1 MVLGTNL
8 KKAVSMI
15 VMTGLL
21 SLQANA
27 ATATVKA
34 DALNIRQQP
43 STTSSVVGVA
53 YNGEKL
59 ELLDN
64 NGEWATIKYNN
75 NTAYVSQ
82 QYITIDGGNS
92 KTAAAQNLYVT
103 ASTLNIRSGAGTT
116 YSIAGQAPYGAELTL
131 LATVDASWYQISYN
145 GITGYVSSQYVR
157 RERVV
162 GNTTSR
168 SGLRTSSQS
177 NEDLINFAK
186 QFLGLPYVY
195 GGSSPSG
202 FDCSGFVKYVFSNF
216 GVSLSRTTYTQVYEG
231 VWIDKGNLQMGDL
244 VFFGSAGNV
253 NHVGIYISDGN
264 FIHSSNTGDV
274 VKISNLN
281 SGYYL
286 NNYYTARRVR

>member
-8 KKAVSMI
+8 KKAVGII

-27 ATATVKA
+27 VTVTVKT
-34 DALNIRQQP
+34 DALNVRQQP
-43 STTSSVVGVA
+43 STSSQILGVV

-64 NGEWATIKYNN
+64 DGVWATVKYNN
-75 NTAYVSQ
+75 NTAYLSQ
-82 QYITIDGGNS
+82 QYISIDGADQNAS
-92 KTAAAQNLYVT
+92 KALYVT
-103 ASTLNIRSGAGTT
+103 ASNLNVRSGAGTG
-116 YSIAGQAPYGAELTL
+116 YQILAQAPYGAELTL
-131 LATVDASWYQISYN
+131 LETVDASWYKISYN
-145 GITGYVSSQYVR
+145 GVVGFVSSQYVR
-157 RERVV
+157 NERII

-168 SGLRTSSQS
+168 SGGRTSSQD
-177 NEDLINFAK
+177 NAALIEFAK
-186 QFLGLPYVY
+186 KYLGLPYRY
-195 GGSSPSG
+195 GGSTPAG
-202 FDCSGFVKYVFSNF
+202 FDCSGFVQYVFSNF
-216 GVSLSRTTYTQVYEG
+216 GVRLSRTTYTQVYEG
-231 VWIDKGNLQMGDL
+231 VQISKANLQMGDL

-281 SGYYL
+281 TGYYL

>member
-1 MVLGTNL
+1 LVLGTNL
-8 KKAVSMI
+8 KKAVGMI

-21 SLQANA
+21 SLQVNA
-27 ATATVKA
+27 ATITVKT

-43 STTSSVVGVA
+43 STSSQVLGVV

-64 NGEWATIKYNN
+64 DGVWATVRYNN

-82 QYITIDGGNS
+82 QYVSIDG
-92 KTAAAQNLYVT
+92 AAVQKKVYVT
-103 ASTLNIRSGAGTT
+103 ASSLNVRSGAGTG
-116 YSIAGQAPYGAELTL
+116 YSVLTQAPYGAELTVL
-131 LATVDASWYQISYN
+131 EQAGASWYKISYN
-145 GITGYVSSQYVR
+145 GVTGFVSADYIRSERIT
-157 RERVV
+157 

-168 SGLRTSSQS
+168 SGVRTSSQD
-177 NEDLINFAK
+177 NAALIEFAK
-186 QFLGLPYVY
+186 KYLGLPYRY
-195 GGSSPSG
+195 GGSTPAG
-202 FDCSGFVKYVFSNF
+202 FDCSGFVQYVFSNF
-216 GVSLSRTTYTQVYEG
+216 GVRLSRTTYTQVYEG
-231 VWIDKGNLQMGDL
+231 VQIQKSNLQMGDL

-281 SGYYL
+281 TGYYL